1 MQDSK
6 LIFNHLKTYLRI
18 VVPSRSPPP
27 LTVTSPYPGF
37 FPYQQRI
44 SPVQSSTSLNS
55 SLYDTRSDSGY
66 PTEAHNFYQDPESSE
81 NSKNFNRIRTFGKK
95 ELEPE
100 IGSDWLRRLP
110 MCATCAACPT
120 CAPRR
125 APTQSP
131 YTTPIPAYR
140 TLSRPTPISN
150 SDPFHILTPKDK
162 QQRYFYPYSLFS
174 NL

>member
-1 MQDSK
+1 M
-6 LIFNHLKTYLRI
+6 
-18 VVPSRSPPP
+18 PSRSPPP

-44 SPVQSSTSLNS
+44 SPVQSTTSLNS

-66 PTEAHNFYQDPESSE
+66 PTEAPNFYQDPESSE

-100 IGSDWLRRLP
+100 VGSDWLRRLP

-125 APTQSP
+125 APTQFP
-131 YTTPIPAYR
+131 YTTPMPAYR
-140 TLSRPTPISN
+140 TLSRPRQISN
-150 SDPFHILTPKDK
+150 SEPFHIQTPKDK
-162 QQRYFYPYSLFS
+162 HQRYFYPYSLYL